1 LRKGETKID
10 EFAYVLI
17 AGLLLIVIMMITW
30 SALPQELPPMVTPP
44 SVSLPVSRGSSAS
57 FTFTINATAAK
68 ISMYPYGDIKD
79 WMNLDK
85 NFFALGGSTDV
96 KVTVV
101 APSDA
106 TEGTHT
112 GYIVVSSAGGN
123 RTVYVN
129 VNVLK
134 FSMTDIPHP
143 IYFNDLAV
151 SYTLGS
157 EVIASD
163 EDVQVA
169 KGTFTNQPVS
179 LTNDLIPDDK
189 FAIITSGFISIV
201 VTDTNSGGNLIVELN
216 GKEVFRRTAS
226 PGETISIPLDR
237 SQINKTNTVV
247 LRTESPGWKFWMNT
261 VYKIK
266 TVKLGINYLGISS
279 QEKTFDLNAIEVSN
293 FKYARVSFR
302 IKNYLLPQ
310 QELVIRINNQTV
322 YMSIPPTLVF
332 REDFRND
339 IYGNPLSLNAGQ
351 NSISFSLENEG
362 MYDLGDVTLIVVRST
377 QALYQ

>member
-10 EFAYVLI
+10 EFSYVLI
-17 AGLLLIVIMMITW
+17 AGLVLIVIMMITW

-44 SVSLPVSRGSSAS
+44 SVSLSVSRGSSAS
-57 FTFTINATAAK
+57 FTFTINASAAK
-68 ISMYPYGDIKD
+68 ISMYPYGEIKD
-79 WMNLDK
+79 WLNFDK

-123 RTVYVN
+123 RTLYVN

-134 FSMTDIPHP
+134 FSATDIPHP
-143 IYFNDLAV
+143 IYFNDFTV

-157 EVIASD
+157 EVIASND
-163 EDVQVA
+163 NVDVA

-179 LTNDLIPDDK
+179 LTNEMIPDDK

-201 VTDTNSGGNLIVELN
+201 VADTNSGGNLIVELN
-216 GKEVFRRTAS
+216 GKEVFRRTAGA
-226 PGETISIPLDR
+226 GEISIPLDR

-279 QEKTFDLNAIEVSN
+279 QEKTFDLDASEVTN
-293 FKYARVSFR
+293 FRYARASFR

-339 IYGNPLSLNAGQ
+339 IYGNSLSLNAGQ
-351 NSISFSLENEG
+351 NSISFSLEKEG
-362 MYDLGDVTLIVVRST
+362 MYDLGDVTLIVVRGT
-377 QALYQ
+377 PLYQ

>member
-1 LRKGETKID
+1 MIKGQAKID
-10 EFAYVLI
+10 EFSYVLI
-17 AGLLLIVIMMITW
+17 AGLVLIVVMMITW

-44 SVSLPVSRGSSAS
+44 SVSLSVSKGSSAS
-57 FTFTINATAAK
+57 FTFTINATANK
-68 ISMYPYGDIKD
+68 ISMYPYGEISD
-79 WMNLDK
+79 WMNFDK

-123 RTVYVN
+123 RTIYVN

-134 FSMTDIPHP
+134 FSATDIPHP
-143 IYFNDLAV
+143 FYFNDFAV

-157 EVIASD
+157 EVIASQD
-163 EDVQVA
+163 NVDVA

-179 LTNDLIPDDK
+179 LTNEPIPDDK
-189 FAIITSGFISIV
+189 FAIITSGFISAV
-201 VTDTNSGGNLIVELN
+201 VADTNSGGNLIVELN
-216 GKEVFRRTAS
+216 GKEVFRGT
-226 PGETISIPLDR
+226 PGAGEISIPLDS

-266 TVKLGINYLGISS
+266 TAKLVINYLGISS
-279 QEKTFDLNAIEVSN
+279 QEKTFNLDASEVTN

-302 IKNYLLPQ
+302 VKNSAE
-310 QELVIRINNQTV
+310 QELIIRINNQTI
-322 YMSIPPTLVF
+322 YMSIPPALF
-332 REDFRND
+332 NEDFRND
-339 IYGNPLSLNAGQ
+339 IYGNPLSFNAGQ

-362 MYDLGDVTLIVVRST
+362 IYDLGDVTLIVVQGT
-377 QALYQ
+377 PLYQ